1 MIKIFRCCKLKA
13 EQLSKQKASQQTW
26 KEECANWECSG
37 KNKRRSSLL
46 SGDTKSAAGSAGRL
60 GLLTS
65 DLVSP
70 EVSETSVSSD
80 LL

>member
-1 MIKIFRCCKLKA
+1 VPTGSA
-13 EQLSKQKASQQTW
+13 VA
-26 KEECANWECSG
+26 
-37 KNKRRSSLL
+37 KNKGRSSLL